1 MLERIGPGL
10 CAPEIDLAAVV
21 ARAAA
26 LDPGTELAAVLL
38 DQRVAAGIG
47 NVFKSE
53 VCWAERVSP
62 FTRLCDLD
70 EQARTRIYETARSQ
84 LTANLA
90 SVAARDV
97 RERPRRLR
105 PCRAPLPALWRDGPE
120 RP

>member
-1 MLERIGPGL
+1 M
-10 CAPEIDLAAVV
+10 
-21 ARAAA
+21 
-26 LDPGTELAAVLL
+26 LL

-90 SVAARDV
+90 SARRVTFGNGLAVYGRAGRRCPRCGETV
-97 RERPRRLR
+97 RSGRD
-105 PCRAPLPALWRDGPE
+105 RAGRSTYWCPSCQPS
-120 RP
+120 